1 MSCDSLRGKPAADHA
16 TDKPAPPVSCHTQN
30 ASAEARRR
38 ISPQIKNAPTIP
50 AMPIERARGGA
61 ARAAVRENRGFPVQ
75 NCKSLASPRGRR
87 PNNRA
92 NDVTA
97 RARGD
102 TKRARGE
109 AKRARRETARAR
121 ADTKRAWRNT
131 ARARADTKRAWR
143 NTARARGQTR
153 RARRDTA
160 RARDHTRRAR
170 SETAPSA
177 TPPARR
183 VTPRAPFTLER
194 GMNSGAGGDNG
205 PALNGRPGARP
216 SFE

>member
-102 TKRARGE
+102 TKRARGQT
-109 AKRARRETARAR
+109 KRARRDTARAR
-121 ADTKRAWRNT
+121 GDTKRAWRNT

-143 NTARARGQTR
+143 NTARARG
-153 RARRDTA
+153 
-160 RARDHTRRAR
+160 HTRRAR